1 MELSPSATAL
11 AVSECQDADPTI
23 DRSVT
28 TPSPVGSTLPTL
40 PLLNFTRRGTVGVW
54 YNEECDFANGG
65 DPGPSSTTYGP
76 DLWKARRCAWL
87 AGDLE
92 LNPPAPKVHSSS
104 VALRNSD
111 DSKIDAPPADTL
123 PSPTSPLLHDDAAA
137 KPVLSAIQTLSAKAR
152 GKLPSFLHIP
162 YAPPTQTAK
171 PPSPSSASM
180 LSSLEKLE
188 ILMAEPGAE
197 ENDKVWRQ
205 GGLEA
210 IWRMLTDSK
219 TLKQPMRLGL
229 VIQILKAGWIRDGTW
244 PSSLSKDGK
253 SRRAVEAVVDDPFF
267 ASPPPSPILAASAIR
282 GEQRIRGEEREPYC
296 PPKRL

>member
-1 MELSPSATAL
+1 
-11 AVSECQDADPTI
+11 
-23 DRSVT
+23 
-28 TPSPVGSTLPTL
+28 
-40 PLLNFTRRGTVGVW
+40 
-54 YNEECDFANGG
+54 
-65 DPGPSSTTYGP
+65 
-76 DLWKARRCAWL
+76 
-87 AGDLE
+87 
-92 LNPPAPKVHSSS
+92 
-104 VALRNSD
+104 
-111 DSKIDAPPADTL
+111 
-123 PSPTSPLLHDDAAA
+123 
-137 KPVLSAIQTLSAKAR
+137 
-152 GKLPSFLHIP
+152 
-162 YAPPTQTAK
+162 
-171 PPSPSSASM
+171 
-180 LSSLEKLE
+180 
-188 ILMAEPGAE
+188 MAEPGAE

-229 VIQILKAGWIRDGTW
+229 VVSWTRLLAGELSRTDGPVQIQILKAGWIRDGTW